1 MKRRGPRFGL
11 QWRVTAALMGILLLP
26 FVLSY
31 ALLQQVGH
39 SAANYKANEARES
52 VAAMEKSL
60 DAYRD
65 LFETTKR
72 LHADIADRLSR
83 RAQLIALDPKADLA
97 AILDEEVAAQ
107 SHLRALALLREDG
120 SVVLEAEHP
129 LDPKQAAKLRDKV
142 VDQPL
147 GNGGSLR
154 LTFTVS
160 ATLQEEYQN
169 LNKMIE
175 KLSYST
181 QIRTALP
188 DGYRITFVVTIVL
201 ASLVVGI
208 LGIVMSRRIITRRV
222 DALVATARRVSDG
235 HVDAR
240 VDLPGQDEM
249 AELGNAFNTML
260 DDLAQTRSQI
270 EYLQRIGAWQ
280 DVARRLAHEIKNPLT
295 PIQLAVQ
302 QTVSSYKGEDAR
314 FKKQLVDTGEIVE
327 EEIEGLRRLVDTFRT
342 LGQLPKVEKAPIDLA
357 ELVEELKLD
366 PMFAAKLVVH
376 PPDAPVVVRADK
388 LLLKRVLANLVENGI
403 HAGQEAGKDGLVEV
417 AWGVDARGESVLIT
431 VDDRGKGV
439 SEDNRD
445 KIFEPYVTTKATGT
459 GLGLARPTRRNRNR
473 KAIPPPACLPGN
485 PDGSRVVRRNMRA
498 LSGIEFQA
506 LRLDTQCSACA
517 KFPTT
522 TLRSPT
528 GRSSCGCSASQAG
541 S

>member
-1 MKRRGPRFGL
+1 M
-11 QWRVTAALMGILLLP
+11 TAALVVIVLIP
-26 FVLSY
+26 FALSY
-31 ALLQQVGH
+31 VLLDQIGR

-52 VAAMEKSL
+52 IAAMEKAL

-83 RAQLIALDPKADLA
+83 RPQLIALDPKSDLD
-97 AILDEEVAAQ
+97 AILNEEVAVQ
-107 SHLRALALLREDG
+107 SHLRALALLKDDG
-120 SVVLEAEHP
+120 TVVLQAEHP
-129 LDPKQAAKLRDKV
+129 LDTHQAQRLRDKV

-154 LTFTVS
+154 MTFAVS

-175 KLSYST
+175 KLRYST
-181 QIRTALP
+181 EIRTALP
-188 DGYRITFVVTIVL
+188 DGYRITFLVTIVM
-201 ASLVVGI
+201 ASLFVAI

-240 VDLPGQDEM
+240 VDLPGADEM
-249 AELGNAFNTML
+249 AELGGAFNTML
-260 DDLAQTRSQI
+260 DDLAQSRSQI

-302 QTVSSYKGEDAR
+302 QTVSSYKGDDER
-314 FKKQLVDTGEIVE
+314 FKRTLSDMKEIVE

-342 LGQLPKVEKAPIDLA
+342 IGQLPKVEKAPIALG
-357 ELVEELKLD
+357 EVIEELKLD
-366 PMFAAKLVVH
+366 PTFAEKLETV
-376 PPDAPVVVRADK
+376 PPEAPVTVRADK

-403 HAGQEAGKDGLVEV
+403 HAGQEAGTEGKVRVTWEADPRRDVV
-417 AWGVDARGESVLIT
+417 RIT
-431 VDDRGKGV
+431 VDDSGKGV
-439 SEDNRD
+439 AEENRD

-459 GLGLARPTRRNRNR
+459 GLGLPFAR
-473 KAIPPPACLPGN
+473 KIAIEHGGELSVATERPPSGGARFIVSLPLRG
-485 PDGSRVVRRNMRA
+485 PD
-498 LSGIEFQA
+498 
-506 LRLDTQCSACA
+506 
-517 KFPTT
+517 
-522 TLRSPT
+522 
-528 GRSSCGCSASQAG
+528 SSLG
-541 S
+541 